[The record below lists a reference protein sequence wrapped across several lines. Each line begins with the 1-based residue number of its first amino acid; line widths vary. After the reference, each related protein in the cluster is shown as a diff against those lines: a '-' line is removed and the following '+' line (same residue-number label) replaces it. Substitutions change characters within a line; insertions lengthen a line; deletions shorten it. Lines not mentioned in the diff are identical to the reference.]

1 MGAGWVWVGAARRQR
16 SIRCPPRHVPVGR
29 AGDMLS
35 RTLDAPPMK
44 PAAKQVRGTPV
55 CALYCQPWFR
65 DSYVAIVPLGD
76 QSVIMHTLAMDQPGP
91 PEVPIKPRPVRCA
104 YLVVDHCSASI
115 ELT

>member
-1 MGAGWVWVGAARRQR
+1 MGAGWVWVGAAQRQHLML
-16 SIRCPPRHVPVGR
+16 PATPR
-29 AGDMLS
+29 AGWSCQRDAFAHS
-35 RTLDAPPMK
+35 RRPPDE
-44 PAAKQVRGTPV
+44 ACSKQVRGTPV

-65 DSYVAIVPLGD
+65 DSYVAIVPLGV
-76 QSVIMHTLAMDQPGP
+76 QSVIMHALAMDQPGP

>member
-1 MGAGWVWVGAARRQR
+1 MGASWVWVGAARRQR

-65 DSYVAIVPLGD
+65 DSHVAMVPLGV
-76 QSVIMHTLAMDQPGP
+76 QSVIMHAPTDPSDP
-91 PEVPIKPRPVRCA
+91 PEVPIEPPPVCRA
-104 YLVVDHCSASI
+104 YLVAVHCSARI
-115 ELT
+115 ELP